1 MGDPPVNGAPLSVTL
16 VSAMSL
22 NSIGLLFDFIGVLIL
37 AFTDLPR
44 GDLLADGTRILQD
57 QGDEV
62 SRKQAKIMVVFS
74 KSGLGLIILG
84 FFLQFIGSV
93 DFFKPWVDKLTIML
107 SG

>member
-1 MGDPPVNGAPLSVTL
+1 
-16 VSAMSL
+16 MSL

-44 GDLLADGTRILQD
+44 GDLLADGTRIFQD

-62 SRKQAKIMVVFS
+62 SRKQAKKMVFFS
-74 KSGLGLIILG
+74 KFGLSLIVIG

-93 DFFKPWVDKLTIML
+93 DFFKPCVDKLNVMFT
-107 SG
+107 